1 MSVGQ
6 LVDQNSG
13 QVFPLD
19 LDTITLGR
27 HVDNT
32 IVLSDSKVSRFH
44 AEIMM
49 QGGRWVIRDLGSANG
64 TYVNGQRIGNVRVL
78 QSGDV
83 IGLGDTLL
91 RAEWRTASPEQ
102 DTLAERLPPAAEAAP
117 ARARTP
123 WLAIVLALL
132 LALALVAALL
142 LWPRWQRGDTPAP
155 VTPTASLATP
165 TPAAGLPPTTAP
177 PTAPI
182 GDTAQPTVAAPTL
195 PPTLPPPQP
204 TATPA
209 VTPTP
214 APTPA
219 IGRFRAETTTVE
231 PGQCARLTWS
241 GVQNAHSLTLSGVGR
256 VNLEGKLDVC
266 PDDTRTY
273 TLEAAG
279 PGGAARKQV
288 KITVRES
295 PLPTIEFFRVAPAVI
310 APGEC
315 AQLEWGKV
323 DRAESATIEPG
334 IGGVGT
340 PGTVTV
346 CPQETTTYVLKA
358 ANAQGVRTAET
369 VLSVTAGENPPPPVI
384 AFFTASPTHLRAGEC
399 TELSWGKVDY
409 AAFVSIDQGI
419 GGVGTPGSREVCPA
433 QTTTFILTAVGF
445 GGTVESRVTVQVT
458 EGQAADLPDLV
469 IESILFDPNPC
480 YRGQKCKV
488 QIKVRND
495 GSQDADHFVVRWAPA
510 GEEGI
515 PVEWDV
521 DRLAAGA
528 SQTLTYPW
536 IPSRAEEKW
545 WTLAIVD
552 LNDEV
557 GEVAEGAANIL
568 EQWVTVSER

>member
-6 LVDQNSG
+6 LVDQKTG
-13 QVFPLD
+13 QIFPLD

-32 IVLSDSKVSRFH
+32 IVLADSKVSRFH
-44 AEIMM
+44 AEILM

-64 TYVNGQRIGNVRVL
+64 TYVNGQRINTVRVL

-91 RAEWRTASPEQ
+91 RVEWRIASPEQ
-102 DTLAERLPPAAEAAP
+102 DTLVEKLPPAAEAAP
-117 ARARTP
+117 IRTRTP
-123 WLAIVLALL
+123 WLPIILGVL
-132 LALALVAALL
+132 LALALLLVGALL
-142 LWPRWQRGDTPAP
+142 FWPRLQGDGSGPA
-155 VTPTASLATP
+155 TPTALLATP
-165 TPAAGLPPTTAP
+165 TEAAILLPTTAP
-177 PTAPI
+177 TVRS
-182 GDTAQPTVAAPTL
+182 GDTPLPTVAAPTTE
-195 PPTLPPPQP
+195 PTLPPPPP

-209 VTPTP
+209 ATPTP
-214 APTPA
+214 APAPV
-219 IGRFRAETTTVE
+219 IGHFRAEMDTVE
-231 PGQCARLTWS
+231 PGQCTRLAWG
-241 GVQNAHSLTLSGVGR
+241 GVQEAHSLTLSGVGR

-266 PDDTRTY
+266 PNATKTY

-279 PGGAARKQV
+279 PGGTAQKQV
-288 KITVRES
+288 TITVQES
-295 PLPTIEFFRVAPAVI
+295 PLPTIEFFRVVPAVI

-323 DRAESATIEPG
+323 DRADSATIEPG

-340 PGTVTV
+340 PGTATV
-346 CPQETTTYVLKA
+346 CPQGTTTYVLKA
-358 ANAQGVRTAET
+358 ANAEGVRTAET
-369 VLSVTAGENPPPPVI
+369 VLAVSDGTDQPPVI
-384 AFFTASPTHLRAGEC
+384 AFFTANPAHIRAGEC

-419 GGVGTPGSREVCPA
+419 GGVGTPGSQEVCPA
-433 QTTTFILTAVGF
+433 QTTTFILTAIGF
-445 GGTVESRVTVQVT
+445 GGAVENRVTVQVS

-480 YRGQKCKV
+480 YRGKKCKV

-495 GSQDADHFVVRWAPA
+495 GSQDAGHFVVRWAPA

-521 DRLAAGA
+521 DRLAAGED
-528 SQTLTYPW
+528 QTLSYPW
-536 IPSRAEEKW
+536 IPARAEEKW

-557 GEVAEGAANIL
+557 AEIAEGAANIL
-568 EQWVTVSER
+568 EQWVMVQER